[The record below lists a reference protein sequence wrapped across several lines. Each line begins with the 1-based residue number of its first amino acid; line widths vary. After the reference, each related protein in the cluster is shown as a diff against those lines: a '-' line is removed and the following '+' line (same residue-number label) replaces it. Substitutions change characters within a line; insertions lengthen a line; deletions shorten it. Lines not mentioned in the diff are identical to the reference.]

1 MPLQLRT
8 EHLLA
13 AILSSSEDA
22 LLSFALD
29 GTVQTW
35 SPGAQRLYGYA
46 ESEIVGQQLA
56 RLLPAR
62 DAAAAE
68 RTVEHSFDGLLRAAI
83 SGHFPHHETSPRL
96 HKDGSAILVR
106 LTHVPIRDENGHL
119 VAILE
124 TGAAAAAASPNAV
137 ELAGET
143 HLKLLVDQMPMV
155 VWTTDT
161 DLRITSCLGARLR
174 GAKMRNEEL
183 LGKSVYEYLKCQDPH
198 TTPVVQHYDAL
209 RGVSSQFEYKRNNRT
224 FELHLEPLRSHTGE
238 IIGCIGAGLDITERK
253 KNEEKVHYQ
262 ATHDALTGL
271 ANYRE
276 FLDSLEREVRRG
288 ERSNRSFAVLLLD
301 LDELK
306 AINDRFGHLAGN
318 RALKRLSE
326 VMKEQCRAT
335 DLAARYGGDEFAV
348 LLVDGDPG
356 MARQIAGRIEQA
368 LGARREEPRLSVSIG
383 ISIFPDDGRSVQ
395 DLLEAADREL
405 YQRKRGTRGRV
416 APARAR

>member
-1 MPLQLRT
+1 MPPQLRT

-13 AILSSSEDA
+13 AILSSTEDA
-22 LLSFALD
+22 VLSFGLD

-35 SPGAQRLYGYA
+35 SPGAQRLYGYC
-46 ESEIVGQQLA
+46 ESEIVGQPLA
-56 RLLPAR
+56 RLLPV
-62 DAAAAE
+62 AE
-68 RTVEHSFDGLLRAAI
+68 TPGFDGLIRAAI
-83 SGHFPHHETSPRL
+83 SGNFPHHETSPRL
-96 HKDGSAILVR
+96 HKDGAQVLVR
-106 LTHVPIRDENGHL
+106 LTHTPVRDDHGHIIAIVENGSS
-119 VAILE
+119 VASNSIE
-124 TGAAAAAASPNAV
+124 S
-137 ELAGET
+137 AGEA
-143 HLKLLVDQMPMV
+143 HLKLLIDQMPMV
-155 VWTTDT
+155 VWTTDKE
-161 DLRITSCLGARLR
+161 LRITSYLGARLR
-174 GAKMRNEEL
+174 GAKVRNEEL
-183 LGKSVYEYLKCQDPH
+183 LGKSVYEYLKCSDPH
-198 TTPVVQHYDAL
+198 STPVVQHSEAL

-224 FELHLEPLRSHTGE
+224 FELHLEPLRSSTGE

-253 KNEEKVHYQ
+253 KTEEKVHYQ
-262 ATHDALTGL
+262 ATHDGLTGL

-276 FLDSLEREVRRG
+276 FLDSLEREIRRG

-306 AINDRFGHLAGN
+306 MINDRYGHLAGN

-326 VMKEQCRAT
+326 VLKEQCRAT
-335 DLAARYGGDEFAV
+335 DLAARYGGDEFGV

-356 MARQIAGRIEQA
+356 MARQIAERIESA
-368 LGARREEPRLSVSIG
+368 LSNRREEPRLSASIG

>member
-1 MPLQLRT
+1 MPLLLRT

-13 AILSSSEDA
+13 AILSSTEDA
-22 LLSFALD
+22 VLSFALD

-35 SPGAQRLYGYA
+35 SPGAQRLYGYS
-46 ESEIVGQQLA
+46 ESEIVGQPLA
-56 RLLPAR
+56 RLLPPG
-62 DAAAAE
+62 DAPAFE
-68 RTVEHSFDGLLRAAI
+68 GLVRAAI
-83 SGHFPHHETSPRL
+83 SGDFPHHETSPRL
-96 HKDGSAILVR
+96 HKDGSAIIVR
-106 LTHVPIRDENGHL
+106 ITHVPVRDDNGHI

-124 TGAAAAAASPNAV
+124 NAAASTSNSI
-137 ELAGET
+137 ETIGEA
-143 HLKLLVDQMPMV
+143 HLKLLIDQMPMV
-155 VWTTDT
+155 VWTTDKE
-161 DLRITSCLGARLR
+161 LRITSCLGARMR
-174 GAKMRNEEL
+174 GVKTRNEEL
-183 LGKSVYEYLKCQDPH
+183 LGKSIYEYLKCQDPH
-198 TTPVVQHYDAL
+198 TTPVAQHYEAL
-209 RGVSSQFEYKRNNRT
+209 RGTSSQFEYKRNNRT
-224 FELHLEPLRSHTGE
+224 FELHLEPLRSPAGE

-306 AINDRFGHLAGN
+306 AINDRYGHLAGN

-356 MARQIAGRIEQA
+356 MARQIASRIEHA

-383 ISIFPDDGRSVQ
+383 ISIFPDDGRTVQ
-395 DLLEAADREL
+395 DLLETADREL
-405 YQRKRGTRGRV
+405 YQRKRGTRARV
-416 APARAR
+416 TPARAR